1 MHILNQAIRGLTASK
16 SRTALTML
24 GIVIGIAVVVLV
36 VSAGE
41 GFKSYIN
48 SQVEQIGTNTI
59 TIQTQIPPDTKRRAN
74 GGGGADQANQ
84 GVAITTLKKKDVTDI
99 ARIKNVTGVY
109 GLSTGQVTVSY
120 DNVIKSAYV
129 MGADAERFDIDKG
142 VIATGRGY
150 TKDEDR
156 SLAQVAVLGSSLAD
170 NLFGLQDPLGKTIR
184 VGDYA
189 FSVVGVYAPKG
200 GLGGVSEDDQIF
212 VPASTLQKKILG
224 IDYYFYLIASL
235 TDNTIADTTSADI
248 ADVLRSNHNIKDPT
262 KDDFKVQT
270 QEQNVSTF
278 ATILSAAQ
286 ILLLAIAAISLLVGG
301 VGVMNIMYVV
311 VTERTAEIGLKKDLG
326 ATNRKI
332 LLEFLIEAVLL
343 TVVGG
348 IIGILFGALLAYGV
362 ALGAQAFGFA
372 WAYIVPVRG
381 VVVAM
386 VVSCA
391 IGIGFG
397 VFPAKNAAKM
407 NPIEALRYE

>member
-1 MHILNQAIRGLTASK
+1 MHIFNQAIRGLTASK

-48 SQVEQIGTNTI
+48 TQVDQIGTNTI
-59 TIQTQIPPDTKRRAN
+59 TIQTQVPPDTKRRAN
-74 GGGGADQANQ
+74 GSSGADQANQ

-99 ARIKNVTGVY
+99 SRLPNVVGVY

-142 VIATGRGY
+142 VIAKGRGY

-184 VGDYA
+184 VGDYS

-200 GLGGVSEDDQIF
+200 GLGGVSEDDEVFI
-212 VPASTLQKKILG
+212 PASTLQKKILG

-235 TDNTIADTTSADI
+235 ADNTIADTTSADI

-311 VTERTAEIGLKKDLG
+311 VTERTAEVGLKKALG

-332 LLEFLIEAVLL
+332 LFEFLIEAVLL
-343 TVVGG
+343 TFVGG
-348 IIGILFGALLAYGV
+348 IVGVLFGALLAYGV
-362 ALGAQAFGFA
+362 ARGAQAFGFA
-372 WAYIVPVRG
+372 WSYIVPVRG

-386 VVSCA
+386 AVSCA

-397 VFPAKNAAKM
+397 VFPARNAAKL